1 MFQPFLATVNKFGIV
16 SKCDYVTILGVD
28 RSPLP
33 KGTGYTIKPNF
44 WTAFITMQKPLHVEP
59 KNVTYLT
66 YEGQNTNMHGT
77 VRPTAQKVG
86 PP

>member
-1 MFQPFLATVNKFGIV
+1 M
-16 SKCDYVTILGVD
+16 SKCDHVTILGVD
-28 RSPLP
+28 RPP
-33 KGTGYTIKPNF
+33 PPPQGTGYTIKPNF
-44 WTAFITMQKPLHVEP
+44 WTAFITMQKLLRVEP

-86 PP
+86 LP